1 MTEQIVTEKEI
12 DNTLS
17 ICDIMKSNT
26 SEVIK
31 KIEAQIPSYFQLYS
45 DFYKEYLH
53 TLDDLFG
60 TCYISEKEFFDKL
73 GYDQN
78 TLKIMDSYWK
88 SWTNFSIFQIEAS
101 TNILKSFLQLRLGTM
116 KSYES
121 FIHQIMDSYAK
132 MLSSFNANLQK

>member
-31 KIEAQIPSYFQLYS
+31 KIESQIPSYIQLYS

-132 MLSSFNANLQK
+132 MLSSFNTNLQK